1 MSESE
6 EKRQLALLEMPVGLA
21 GSGYARYQAAMYF
34 HSQGRIGDELLE
46 IYRICCKHDGED
58 PVAVARH
65 EGIDPRLKP

>member
-1 MSESE
+1 MADE
-6 EKRQLALLEMPVGLA
+6 EQERQRELLEMPVGIP

-34 HSQGRIGDELLE
+34 HAQGRIGDELLE

-65 EGIDPRLKP
+65 EGIDPRFKP